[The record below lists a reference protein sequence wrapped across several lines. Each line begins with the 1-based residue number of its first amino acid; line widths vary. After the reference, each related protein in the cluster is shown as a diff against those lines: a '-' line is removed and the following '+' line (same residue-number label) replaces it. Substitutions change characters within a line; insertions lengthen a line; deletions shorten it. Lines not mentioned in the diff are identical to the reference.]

1 MRTVPQNASLQGDGF
16 ATLLLSRS
24 SSGSGGNLVTVA
36 ADGTPYGSLTLDG
49 QPMALAAQGH
59 DVALLTTSEVI
70 TADRRLDGYR
80 TTPTSRASV
89 TWLSTLTA
97 VWPSSTARQ

>member
-1 MRTVPQNASLQGDGF
+1 M
-16 ATLLLSRS
+16 
-24 SSGSGGNLVTVA
+24 TVA
-36 ADGTPYGSLTLDG
+36 ADGSPMVPYPGWAA
-49 QPMALAAQGH
+49 MALVAQGH

-70 TADRRLDGYR
+70 TADRRLDA
-80 TTPTSRASV
+80 TAPPPTSRASV